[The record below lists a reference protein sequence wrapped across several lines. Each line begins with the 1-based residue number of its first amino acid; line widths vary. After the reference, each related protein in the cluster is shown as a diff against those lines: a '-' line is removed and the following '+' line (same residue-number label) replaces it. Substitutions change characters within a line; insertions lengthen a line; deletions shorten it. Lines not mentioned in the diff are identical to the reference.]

1 MWWYGSCHSRYSGE
15 VESKSSIGE
24 ELLSFFSNPMKSPQF
39 KRILTE
45 SKGFTLGEL
54 MATVAVIGIVCS
66 IGIPSYLSVQP
77 AMRLNGAAREVL
89 GKLRWARSKAV
100 EQNNSYIVTFPNSYS
115 LTILDDKN
123 ANGTADAGEWTDTI
137 NIQTDY
143 SDVTLSKSGDD
154 PTFNARGTAGGST
167 TITIT
172 NASGS
177 KTVDVTATGN
187 VKIN

>member
-1 MWWYGSCHSRYSGE
+1 
-15 VESKSSIGE
+15 
-24 ELLSFFSNPMKSPQF
+24 
-39 KRILTE
+39 
-45 SKGFTLGEL
+45 
-54 MATVAVIGIVCS
+54 VIGIVAS

-77 AMRLNGAAREVL
+77 GMRLNGAAREVL

-115 LTILDDKN
+115 ITILDDKN
-123 ANGTADAGEWTDTI
+123 GNGTADAGEWTDTI
-137 NIQTDY
+137 NLQTDY

-154 PTFNARGTAGGST
+154 PTFNSRGTAGGST

-172 NASGS
+172 NSSGS